1 MTSMNVHTGAIF
13 RVSAKLGRKIHLDY
27 EQTLPPSPDPL
38 LDWSADLFT
47 ADRTQYVLITN
58 TASLYSLV
66 VYGKG
71 VTNETRLFADTLAA
85 MRDVMRTDGFLT
97 VFEDAIAPLLYPA
110 ALAKR
115 GNRSVIG
122 SMNDFIFQAR
132 LQLAR
137 EEVSPYDMSSFLNS
151 TLMSYIDYRPP
162 REEFLS
168 MVRDLLAR
176 G

>member
-13 RVSAKLGRKIHLDY
+13 RVSSKLGKKIRLDY
-27 EQTLPPSPDPL
+27 EQTLPPSPNPL

-47 ADRTQYVLITN
+47 ADRTQYILLTN

-66 VYGKG
+66 LYGKG

-85 MRDVMRTDGFLT
+85 MRDVMRSDGFLST
-97 VFEDAIAPLLYPA
+97 FEDVIAPLFYPT

-115 GNRSVIG
+115 ANRSVIG
-122 SMNDFIFQAR
+122 SMNDLILQAR
-132 LQLAR
+132 LRLAR
-137 EEVSPYDMSSFLNS
+137 NEVSPSDLSFFLNN
-151 TLMSYIDYRPP
+151 TLMSYIDYRAP
-162 REEFLS
+162 REDFRS

-176 G
+176 